1 MKKAILLP
9 LLLLSLTAFSQT
21 SKAEQL
27 LIQKFRKIQYWK
39 DRLLTESKT
48 ALNDSL
54 ISSSEIFKQSLLKY
68 TREETSLTDPL
79 TQLQKEGLYI
89 ASAKDGHFRIYSWD
103 TLTGGSMHFFDN
115 IYQYKQSGKTLSKT
129 IATPQG
135 DAGGWYSEIFNFER
149 NGQTYYLGYF
159 NAIYSNSHCA
169 QSIKLFEIDGKGLH
183 NDVKLIQ
190 TKTGIK
196 NSLTFSFDFFSVVDR
211 PERPVKLIHF
221 DPKNKDIKIP
231 VVLNEGLGKVTNR
244 FITYH
249 FNGEYFVKSN

>member
-1 MKKAILLP
+1 MKKAIILP
-9 LLLLSLTAFSQT
+9 LLLLSISTFSQT
-21 SKAEQL
+21 SKAEQI
-27 LIQKFRKIQYWK
+27 LIQKFRSIQYWK
-39 DRLLTESKT
+39 DKLLNEPKT
-48 ALNDSL
+48 AFNDSL
-54 ISSSEIFKQSLLKY
+54 IRSNEIFKQSLLKY
-68 TREETSLTDPL
+68 TTEGASLNYPFK
-79 TQLQKEGLYI
+79 QLQKEGVHI
-89 ASAKDGHFRIYSWD
+89 ASAKDGCFRIYSWD

-115 IYQYKQSGKTLSKT
+115 IYQFKESGKTYSK
-129 IATPQG
+129 IVVAPQG

-169 QSIKLFEIDGKGLH
+169 QAIKLFGIDTKGLH
-183 NDVKLIQ
+183 DDVKLIQ

-196 NSLTFSFDFFSVVDR
+196 NSLRFSFDFFSVVDR

-221 DPKNKDIKIP
+221 DSENKNIKIP